1 MNPRLL
7 FPNTTLIKRYVV
19 EQFIRASTL
28 IYADHP
34 VYTWAEN
41 DEQSKILIA
50 PTYANTNQTG
60 KRPKFLIQSGSYRF
74 GLQDTFVN
82 NFSEEMY
89 DDETGAYLGK
99 RHVKTV
105 PTNLMILVQSYA
117 EEESSDLADELTML
131 CMAQAAHVFDQHN
144 ISLIDVET
152 SETNVL
158 ENDQETFQTVVSFQV
173 QVIITIDDLPVRGL
187 PVDVGTEIDV
197 PGSPGLRDPGVEVYP
212 ETRFRE

>member
-60 KRPKFLIQSGSYRF
+60 KRPKFLIQSGAYRF
-74 GLQDTFVN
+74 GLQDTFAN

-89 DDETGAYLGK
+89 DDETGKYIGR

-131 CMAQAAHVFDQHN
+131 GMAQAAHVFDQHN

-173 QVIITIDDLPVRGL
+173 QVIITIDDIPDKGL
-187 PVDVGTEIDV
+187 PIDLD
-197 PGSPGLRDPGVEVYP
+197 PDIDIPNSPGNRDPGVEVYP
-212 ETRFRE
+212 KSRFR